1 MKFKI
6 LALIVLLAFSGFALS
21 ETLSEVSLK
30 QANFQG
36 LVAEGQEVQQCA
48 TYAFLKEAIA
58 EQKGVFIVFSAHA
71 LFSPA
76 SQGNAKVSV
85 FLNNFETLAEF
96 KPVDFQNGWARVEVP
111 INGLLEKNSL
121 KVCAKTTS
129 SITKVEVLDDS
140 TIGYYKM
147 PKFEL
152 KKAVSETRPIIGREL
167 EITLT
172 ATNIGSEAATAKI
185 SYWNIELNIAQITRG
200 DSEFNG
206 IIQPGQSVTMRYFV
220 KPKYAVQM
228 DLASAILEFDN
239 IFGEKQ
245 TVYSN
250 RPTIW
255 VQEPEFKVKAF
266 YSITE
271 QKAFQPGQSTTLVL
285 TARNEGVNDLENIS
299 IKVVKPEGLI
309 VSKDS
314 FENISLKA
322 GASKTFEI
330 SASSLEE
337 GILQIGCSVEYSDYK
352 VVNTKCAPLNIEF
365 EKPKQNNLLIF
376 AIVLLIV
383 GAIIYAFI
391 YRPEKKKAEK

>member
-6 LALIVLLAFSGFALS
+6 FALLAFLAFSGFALS
-21 ETLSEVSLK
+21 ETLSEASLK

-36 LVAEGQEVQQCA
+36 LIAEGQEVQQCS

-58 EQKGVFIVFSAHA
+58 GQKGVFIVFSAHA

-96 KPVDFQNGWARVEVP
+96 KPADFQNGWARIEVP

-121 KVCAKTTS
+121 KVCATTTN

-152 KKAVSETRPIIGREL
+152 KKTVSEIRPIIGREL
-167 EITLT
+167 EVTLA

-185 SYWNIELNIAQITRG
+185 SYWDIELNIAQITRG

-206 IIQPGQSVTMRYFV
+206 IIQPGETVTMRYFV

-228 DLASAILEFDN
+228 DLAAAILEYSN
-239 IFGEKQ
+239 NFGEKQ

-266 YSITE
+266 YSVAE
-271 QKAFQPGQSTTLVL
+271 QKSFQPGQNVALVL
-285 TARNEGVNDLENIS
+285 TARNEGVNDLENIG
-299 IKVVKPEGLI
+299 IKVVKQQGLV

-322 GASKTFEI
+322 GSTKTFEI
-330 SASSLEE
+330 TASSLDE

-352 VVNTKCAPLNIEF
+352 VVNTKCVPLNIEF
-365 EKPKQNNLLIF
+365 EKPKQNNLLIL
-376 AIVLLIV
+376 AVGLLII
-383 GAIIYAFI
+383 GAVIYIYI
-391 YRPEKKKAEK
+391 YRPERKKKE